1 MNKTQEFINKAK
13 LIHGGIYNYSKVEY
27 TKSCNKVI
35 IICKKHNEFLQ
46 SPNKHLQKRNCPKCS
61 GNQKSSTEEFI
72 KKAIKIHSDKYDYS
86 KVNYISRHKKVII
99 ICKEHGEFEQEA
111 GSHLSG
117 CACKE
122 CGIINIIKN
131 KTHTFEKFINK
142 AILVHGDK
150 YKYSQ
155 KNYNNKKEKIK
166 IKCKMHNE
174 EFEQTPQAHLAGQG
188 CSKCSKKYKM
198 NEVEFIDECKIVH
211 GDKYD
216 YSKVSYVK
224 KLEKIIIFCKIHG
237 KFEQLAYSHIKGQ
250 GCIYCSGNYKS
261 NTEEFIKKAIK
272 IHNNKYDYSKVDYYT
287 AINNV
292 IIICKE
298 HGEFKQTP
306 NTHLNGSGCQKC
318 YSNFSKMQIQWLEL
332 LSKLYNINIQ
342 HSLNTG
348 EFKINNTRYKA
359 DGYCK
364 ETNTIYEFHGD
375 FWHGNPKIYKPEE
388 LNDCSK
394 KTYGELYQKTL
405 EKEQKIKE
413 LGYNLKVMWESDWNK
428 INKSIKKLQKKF
440 KTCKDLNLLV

>member
-224 KLEKIIIFCKIHG
+224 KLEKIIIFCKIH
-237 KFEQLAYSHIKGQ
+237 
-250 GCIYCSGNYKS
+250 
-261 NTEEFIKKAIK
+261 
-272 IHNNKYDYSKVDYYT
+272 
-287 AINNV
+287 
-292 IIICKE
+292 
-298 HGEFKQTP
+298 
-306 NTHLNGSGCQKC
+306 
-318 YSNFSKMQIQWLEL
+318 
-332 LSKLYNINIQ
+332 
-342 HSLNTG
+342 
-348 EFKINNTRYKA
+348 
-359 DGYCK
+359 
-364 ETNTIYEFHGD
+364 
-375 FWHGNPKIYKPEE
+375 
-388 LNDCSK
+388 
-394 KTYGELYQKTL
+394 
-405 EKEQKIKE
+405 
-413 LGYNLKVMWESDWNK
+413 
-428 INKSIKKLQKKF
+428 
-440 KTCKDLNLLV
+440 